1 MPTGQVPRRASIIAI
16 SQANPCEVTT
26 SAAHGYATGDH
37 IRITD
42 LDYCMPVHRGM
53 DLLDGSLYEIV
64 VTGLTTF
71 TLRDTITHLDIDS
84 TLYAPYVTGGQCTL
98 DNPTYNYLP

>member
-26 SAAHGYATGDH
+26 SAAHGYATGDF
-37 IRITD
+37 IRFTD

-53 DLLDGSLYEIV
+53 DPINDSLFEIV

-71 TLRDTITHLDIDS
+71 TLKNHITHLDIDS
-84 TLYAPYVTGGQCTL
+84 TNYATYVVGGMCNL
-98 DNPTYNYLP
+98 DTHTYIYQP